1 MPRAL
6 SRCRGPLHIRAVS
19 AASAKPDRVRPQRR
33 SGAGSDRPG
42 AAPAPSVADGWLT
55 QPLPTELVRATMQ
68 LLSPGDLLAAAAVCR
83 HWHFVAT
90 SCRELLVARLLAEA
104 PAGGS
109 MFEPRP
115 LLDVPQGLHNS
126 TEGSTTQQATKTTA
140 MAGATSG
147 KAGLTRKRKVK
158 RQKKKVVTVTEA
170 TDKVLNKQLAHAL
183 LTVEL
188 LNA

>member
-1 MPRAL
+1 
-6 SRCRGPLHIRAVS
+6 
-19 AASAKPDRVRPQRR
+19 
-33 SGAGSDRPG
+33 
-42 AAPAPSVADGWLT
+42 
-55 QPLPTELVRATMQ
+55 
-68 LLSPGDLLAAAAVCR
+68 
-83 HWHFVAT
+83 
-90 SCRELLVARLLAEA
+90 
-104 PAGGS
+104 